1 MTYEEKVRWL
11 KRYQDSLRIQRE
23 LELEV
28 ERLRSEAT
36 RITPLLSGM
45 PGGQGD
51 GQQLPRA
58 VEAITEAQVE
68 LQEQVLCCEELRREV
83 LAVIEAV
90 PDVRNR
96 EILRRRYVLGQRWE
110 KIGEDMSMNVRW
122 VYKRH
127 RKIVT
132 CMAYVTV

>member
-83 LAVIEAV
+83 VEVIEMV
-90 PDVRNR
+90 PDARNR

-110 KIGEDMSMNVRW
+110 EIALQIKKDSRWIRRCHMNAVSTL
-122 VYKRH
+122 Y
-127 RKIVT
+127 IT
-132 CMAYVTV
+132 